1 MRDPSSGPDPM
12 PMPIP
17 IPTGDSTD
25 SALPA
30 QPSEPTGAP
39 TPKQPFV
46 ERLSDALQKLIGA
59 LIGAN
64 RKPPRR
70 FKSLLN
76 GTWLGHPLHPVL
88 TDIPIAAWLI
98 AALFDIL
105 WLVAPAA
112 NTWAA
117 RGAEALVLVGFAAAL
132 GSVVTGLADWSDTYG
147 RERTTGFLHGLLMS
161 TATIVYAVSLGLRFT
176 TSSGA
181 SLAGAIAG
189 FAGLVIVL
197 YAAYL
202 GGDLVFKLGTG
213 VNHTAWEAAGEHFEP
228 VMAFADVAENRLYR
242 VMAAG
247 VPVVLLREHD
257 RIYAISATCTH
268 AGGPLDEGELQ
279 SGGIVQCPW
288 HSSRFRVR
296 DGRAL
301 TGPATADAPR
311 YDVRVRDGQ
320 VEIKRRDGH

>member
-1 MRDPSSGPDPM
+1 MPDSSSAHN
-12 PMPIP
+12 
-17 IPTGDSTD
+17 PTPVGDLIDAAPPVSTAD
-25 SALPA
+25 A
-30 QPSEPTGAP
+30 TGAP
-39 TPKQPFV
+39 APRQPFV
-46 ERLSDALQKLIGA
+46 DRLSEALQKLIGA

-88 TDIPIAAWLI
+88 TDIPIAAWLV
-98 AALFDIL
+98 AALFDVI

-112 NTWAA
+112 NAWAT
-117 RGAEALVLVGFAAAL
+117 RGAEALVLVGFVAAL

-147 RERTTGFLHGLLMS
+147 RERSTGLLHGLLMS
-161 TATIVYAVSLGLRFT
+161 IATVIYAVSLALRFMT
-176 TSSGA
+176 NSGA
-181 SLAGAIAG
+181 SLVGAIAG

-213 VNHTAWEAAGEHFEP
+213 VNHTAWEAAGEEYEP
-228 VMAFADVAENRLYR
+228 VMAFAEVAEQRLYR

-247 VPVVLLREHD
+247 VPVVLLREQD
-257 RIYAISATCTH
+257 RIYTISSTCTH

-288 HSSRFRVR
+288 HNSRFRLR
-296 DGRAL
+296 DGRVL
-301 TGPATADAPR
+301 TGPATVAAPR
-311 YDVRVRDGQ
+311 YAVRVRDGQ
-320 VEIKRRDGH
+320 VEIKRLGGH